1 MRSLAIVAAAAALL
15 FGANAEAETIKVKL
29 AHAAASSHPFH
40 KLCEMFRDA
49 VAKKTDGRVEVQVFG
64 DRQLGDDK
72 QVLEATLAGTIDASL
87 ASSVLFSLVVKKPAF
102 DALQLPFLISSYEN
116 LGKLLTSAPA
126 NAMLAQLD
134 SVGLKGLGFGEAGQR
149 HFLSSKGLVRR
160 IEDFKGLK
168 TRIVPVPLHKAIWEA
183 VGANPVGVAY
193 GEVYTSMQTKV
204 IDAVE
209 FNISSV
215 ETENL
220 WETGKYLSLTGHYF
234 WPGVITYNKAKF
246 EALPK
251 DVQQAMIEAGHEII
265 RPHVAYVD
273 KEEGASAERLKKKGV
288 EIAKFEELAQ
298 MRARMRPIVDQWSAK
313 DPLIAQ
319 FVAEAAKL
327 ENQ

>member
-1 MRSLAIVAAAAALL
+1 MRLLALAAAAAALTI
-15 FGANAEAETIKVKL
+15 GAGAHAETIKVKL
-29 AHAAASSHPFH
+29 AHAASSSHPFN
-40 KLCEMFRDA
+40 KLCEMFRDD
-49 VAKKTDGRVEVQVFG
+49 VAKRTGGRVEVQIFG

-72 QVLEATLAGTIDASL
+72 QILEATVAGTIDASL

-102 DALQLPFLISSYEN
+102 DALQLPFLISSYDN

-126 NAMLAQLD
+126 QAMLASLD
-134 SVGLKGLGFGEAGQR
+134 SVGLKGLSFGEAGQR
-149 HFLSSKGLVRR
+149 HFLSSKGPVRK
-160 IEDFKGLK
+160 IDDFKGLK
-168 TRIVPVPLHKAIWEA
+168 TRIVPVPLHKAIWQA
-183 VGANPVGVAY
+183 VGANPVGIAY

-220 WETGKYLSLTGHYF
+220 WETAKYLSLTGHYF

-251 DVQQAMIEAGHEII
+251 DIQAAMIQAGRDITV
-265 RPHVAYVD
+265 PHVAYVE
-273 KEEGASAERLKKKGV
+273 KAEGASAERIEKKGV
-288 EIAKFEELAQ
+288 QIVKFEELAE
-298 MRARMRPIVDQWSAK
+298 MRKRMQPIVDQWSAK

-319 FVAEAAKL
+319 FVAEAHKI
-327 ENQ
+327 EK